1 MPRAL
6 PWIPGHMPLV
16 VWGSCLSA
24 VGAVGGWVVGAEGLG
39 PADGAA
45 EGVRSRPLPSVFSF
59 VSWE

>member
-1 MPRAL
+1 
-6 PWIPGHMPLV
+6 MPLV

-45 EGVRSRPLPSVFSF
+45 EGVRSRPFPSVFSF